1 MKRLTYAG
9 LAFFVLASLSLA
21 APKPKER
28 TFVGYIS
35 DSMCGLKH
43 MMAGDPKGCTLGCVK
58 KGEKFVLA
66 DAVHNKVYEL
76 NDQKKPEEFAG
87 QKVTVIGT
95 LSGQT
100 IKVVSIQAAP

>member
-1 MKRLTYAG
+1 MKSLTYAG
-9 LAFFVLASLSLA
+9 LAFFALASLSLA